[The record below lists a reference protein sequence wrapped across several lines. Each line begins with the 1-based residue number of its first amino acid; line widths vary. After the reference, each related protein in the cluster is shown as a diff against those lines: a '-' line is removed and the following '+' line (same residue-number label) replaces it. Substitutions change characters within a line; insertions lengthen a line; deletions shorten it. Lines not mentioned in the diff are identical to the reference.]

1 MIAITVFGDFIKFPD
16 VQSRTPTSSYHLTRV
31 GVKGVKKLVHIRRG
45 GNRATLMP
53 TIDLFVDLPAT
64 QKGSHLSRNIEVI
77 NEIVDDSIREPVDG
91 LETMCAVIAK
101 KLLEKHTYASCSQV
115 MMSSD
120 YFLERKIHPDKK
132 SIENYKLIAQA
143 IAERKNHI
151 PTKKLIGVEVVG
163 MTACPCAL
171 ETVKKILGT
180 DKFRRRMLEEMPVM
194 THNQRN
200 ISSLIMEVSEEYPI
214 EANDLIDIVE
224 NSFSS
229 PTYEMLKR
237 RDEGEI
243 VLRAHNNPK
252 FVEDVVRDILRQ
264 VLKLYKY
271 LPDDVTVIA
280 RSESEESIHKHN
292 AFAEKITTLGELRGR
307 KRPKKGLR
315 CGHAPLSP

>member
-1 MIAITVFGDFIKFPD
+1 LIAVIILGEFIKFPD

-31 GVKGVKKLVHIRRG
+31 GVKGVKKPVHIRRG
-45 GNRATLMP
+45 GMKSTLMP

-77 NEIVDDSIREPVDG
+77 NEIVDSSIRKPVDG

-101 KLLEKHTYASCSQV
+101 KLLERHGYASCSQV
-115 MMSSD
+115 IMSSD
-120 YFLERKIHPDKK
+120 YFLERKTYSNKK
-132 SIENYKLIAQA
+132 SIESYRLVAQA
-143 IAERKNHI
+143 IAEKRNHI
-151 PTKKLIGVEVVG
+151 PTKKLIGVEVIG

-171 ETVKKILGT
+171 ETVKKMLGT
-180 DKFRRRMLEEMPVM
+180 DETRIKMLEEMPVM

-200 ISSLIMEVSEEYPI
+200 ISSLMIEVSEEYPVD
-214 EANDLIDIVE
+214 ANDLIDIVE

-237 RDEGEI
+237 SDEGKI
-243 VLRAHNNPK
+243 VLRAHSNPK

-271 LPDDVTVIA
+271 LPDDVAVIA

-292 AFAEKITTLGELRGR
+292 AFAEKITTLGELRGH
-307 KRPKKGLR
+307 KRPKMSLQY
-315 CGHAPLSP
+315 HTTPSL